1 MDTNI
6 EETPALFNL
15 MTWLEKNKKQVMI
28 GLIVI
33 AAVCLVVAYSN
44 SSKRGKEQKA
54 AQELSR
60 VLLTP
65 LLNRTSQA
73 ESSEGLLKVAAAN
86 SGTPAGQ
93 QALLLAGGALYGV
106 GKFAEAQAAFDRF
119 GREYSVSEL
128 APQALYGVGAT
139 LAAQGKLED
148 AGKSYKEVV
157 DRYPS
162 SQVANVAR
170 YSLAALLNT
179 QGKLDQ
185 AVMLYEEVARN
196 DQGSS
201 LGNEASQRAEEI
213 RVKLPAFVPP
223 STVVVTNAAKAKK

>member
-73 ESSEGLLKVAAAN
+73 ESSRSAPAN
-86 SGTPAGQ
+86 AG
-93 QALLLAGGALYGV
+93 
-106 GKFAEAQAAFDRF
+106 FSTENEAPLRF
-119 GREYSVSEL
+119 PWLSWQTRE
-128 APQALYGVGAT
+128 
-139 LAAQGKLED
+139 
-148 AGKSYKEVV
+148 
-157 DRYPS
+157 
-162 SQVANVAR
+162 
-170 YSLAALLNT
+170 
-179 QGKLDQ
+179 LDQ
-185 AVMLYEEVARN
+185 ASKQPSPYGAIPLLGKEI
-196 DQGSS
+196 DQK
-201 LGNEASQRAEEI
+201 
-213 RVKLPAFVPP
+213 V
-223 STVVVTNAAKAKK
+223 